1 MRSWRLENAQEIQK
15 EFPYTFYRPSDEVIL
30 KLKVGDIV
38 KLIFSFESDEPS
50 VPGAERMQVI
60 IQSINDEY
68 YIGTLD
74 NDPYHIKDIQA
85 GDQVEFKKENIIQ
98 FDTIEELD
106 IEDTNGEIIEKYF
119 KKCLVS
125 NQIINDGFKVG
136 RLYREDPEDEE
147 DTGWV
152 LMSNCEDQ
160 EYVDDSSNLQ
170 YITIGKVLNINDSF
184 IHLLGEPIG
193 CEFER
198 DEITDT
204 FYSLGE

>member
-1 MRSWRLENAQEIQK
+1 
-15 EFPYTFYRPSDEVIL
+15 
-30 KLKVGDIV
+30 
-38 KLIFSFESDEPS
+38 
-50 VPGAERMQVI
+50 
-60 IQSINDEY
+60 
-68 YIGTLD
+68 
-74 NDPYHIKDIQA
+74 
-85 GDQVEFKKENIIQ
+85 
-98 FDTIEELD
+98 
-106 IEDTNGEIIEKYF
+106 
-119 KKCLVS
+119 LVS

>member
-1 MRSWRLENAQEIQK
+1 
-15 EFPYTFYRPSDEVIL
+15 
-30 KLKVGDIV
+30 
-38 KLIFSFESDEPS
+38 
-50 VPGAERMQVI
+50 MQVI

-170 YITIGKVLNINDSF
+170 YITIGKVLNIDDSF
-184 IHLLGEPIG
+184 IHL
-193 CEFER
+193 FR
-198 DEITDT
+198 
-204 FYSLGE
+204 